1 LKAGLW
7 LRRGRL
13 VKMILLFRHLC
24 RAQAK
29 IPLNEL
35 SKFAGPLLLVGVT
48 SKPVHDAS
56 SASPSYPS
64 GTDENPIQIGARRDQ
79 RRVNDEGLVTCR
91 YCFRRSLIPPSAFQ
105 EAFYCVSAAWMIDLQ
120 AEIRRL
126 SGS

>member
-35 SKFAGPLLLVGVT
+35 SKFAGPLLQYCRHFREALYG
-48 SKPVHDAS
+48 SK
-56 SASPSYPS
+56 
-64 GTDENPIQIGARRDQ
+64 N
-79 RRVNDEGLVTCR
+79 
-91 YCFRRSLIPPSAFQ
+91 SL
-105 EAFYCVSAAWMIDLQ
+105 
-120 AEIRRL
+120 
-126 SGS
+126 